1 MSDHLSLE
9 AVDVDGAIREALDE
23 TQAASRSRFLKKALF
38 TGGTL
43 AFGGVLL
50 GGLPKLATGAPSASQ
65 DAAIL
70 NFALTLEYLESSFYT
85 EAVANGALSGPVLK
99 FAQVVKSHEDAH
111 VAFLK
116 QALGSKA
123 VAKPTFNFASTTSN
137 QGQFIATSIALED
150 TGVGAYNGQ
159 GPNLTKATL
168 GAAAMIVSVEARHAA
183 WIRDIAAKLPAPYG
197 FDPLFTKT
205 QTLAKVGA
213 TGFIQ

>member
-1 MSDHLSLE
+1 MSDHLTLE
-9 AVDVDGAIREALDE
+9 AVDVDGAIQEALDD
-23 TQAASRSRFLKKALF
+23 THQSSRSNFLKKALF

-50 GGLPKLATGAPSASQ
+50 GGLPKLASGAPSPSQ

-85 EAVANGALSGPVLK
+85 EAIAKGALSGEALA
-99 FAQVVKSHEDAH
+99 FAKVVKSHEDAH

-116 QALGSKA
+116 KALGAKA
-123 VAKPTFNFASTTSN
+123 GSKPTFDFKDTTSD
-137 QGQFIATSIALED
+137 QMKFIATSIALED

-159 GPNLTKATL
+159 GQNLTKATL

-183 WIRDIAAKLPAPYG
+183 WIRDIAAKLPAPDA

-205 QTLAKVGA
+205 QTLAKVKA
-213 TGFIQ
+213 TGFVQ